1 MGARTRPRGLA
12 SCTCFKAAL
21 KLALVQGELFLP
33 PPNVPSPL
41 PSFHASVCS
50 CPHTGVLS
58 LVILAQ
64 QLHLGLLLSLGLE
77 VHGFTPRSVVSLPRF
92 PLEPELP
99 ELPSQRQEV
108 GLCSELVP
116 ARPPILA
123 TQKAEAGRSPGH
135 GNLLIPSLKRRIKT
149 AGDIA
154 CRTLAKHERWGLI
167 PVSPAQYQC
176 SQR

>member
-1 MGARTRPRGLA
+1 MYH
-12 SCTCFKAAL
+12 
-21 KLALVQGELFLP
+21 
-33 PPNVPSPL
+33 PL

-58 LVILAQ
+58 LVIPASPPSFSLVILAQ
-64 QLHLGLLLSLGLE
+64 QLHLGLLLGLGLE
-77 VHGFTPRSVVSLPRF
+77 GHGFTPSSIVSLPRF

-99 ELPSQRQEV
+99 ELPSQRQGV

-116 ARPPILA
+116 TRPPILA

-149 AGDIA
+149 GRDIA
-154 CRTLAKHERWGLI
+154 CRTLAKRERWGLI
-167 PVSPAQYQC
+167 PVSSTQYQC